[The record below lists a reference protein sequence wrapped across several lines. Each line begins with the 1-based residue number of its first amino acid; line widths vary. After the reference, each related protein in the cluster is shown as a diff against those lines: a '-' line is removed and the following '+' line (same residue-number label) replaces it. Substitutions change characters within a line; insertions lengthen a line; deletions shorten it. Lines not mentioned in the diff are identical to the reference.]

1 MERGRKSAAEEPAS
15 YMEIPTENQDR
26 APMHYLLKVES
37 FSQLSELLSETIEKR
52 CESTAFEAGGYKW
65 KLVLYPV
72 GNKARNGDGH
82 VSLYR
87 MIVELE
93 LYLVDGLY
101 MLISNFLCMD
111 HVQDRFC
118 TFEDS
123 NAKVRCFHA
132 LKTEL
137 GFPRLLS
144 LGDFKDPSNGYLVGD
159 ACVFGVQVLVQDYIE
174 NQECLPTSVPEDK
187 PFSWKIQHFSEQNEE
202 MIESESFIAGGLEWV
217 VQLYPKGN
225 PERNSAGNL
234 SMYLMLKDST
244 AESMLTCARF
254 SLLIK
259 NQRNYNDV
267 SFTDTG
273 TGSNFA
279 RGWGRAKVIPLSR
292 LQNPTLG
299 FLVDDT
305 LVVEA
310 KVETIFKLRSVS

>member
-1 MERGRKSAAEEPAS
+1 MEVGNR
-15 YMEIPTENQDR
+15 DR

-72 GNKARNGDGH
+72 GDKARNGDGH
-82 VSLYR
+82 VSLYL
-87 MIVELE
+87 MIVETRTLPRGWT
-93 LYLVDGLY
+93 VHA
-101 MLISNFLCMD
+101 NFQFFVYD

-159 ACVFGVQVLVQDYIE
+159 ACVFGVQV
-174 NQECLPTSVPEDK
+174 
-187 PFSWKIQHFSEQNEE
+187 
-202 MIESESFIAGGLEWV
+202 V

-259 NQRNYNDV
+259 NQRYYNDV